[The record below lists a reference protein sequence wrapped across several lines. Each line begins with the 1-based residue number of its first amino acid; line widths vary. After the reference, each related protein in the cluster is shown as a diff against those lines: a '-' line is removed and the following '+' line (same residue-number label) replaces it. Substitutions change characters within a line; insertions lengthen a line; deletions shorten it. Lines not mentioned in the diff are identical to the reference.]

1 MTELLTAQETRK
13 ILRLGKNAIYDLARA
28 RKIEYVKI
36 GGKIL
41 FPREAIEKFIRQN
54 TIPAARNYFSM
65 NRFGFRQHPG
75 SRSVEPDHDEL
86 TEGINQD
93 GPHFSPPAR
102 KLDHN
107 LTKDNPNSPAI
118 LEPESERGEY
128 E

>member
-1 MTELLTAQETRK
+1 MIPELLTAQEARK
-13 ILRLGKNAIYDLARA
+13 LLRLGKNAIYDLARQ
-28 RKIEYVKI
+28 RKLEHVKI

-75 SRSVEPDHDEL
+75 SRSVEPDHDEF

-93 GPHFSPPAR
+93 SPQFSPPVR
-102 KLDHN
+102 KIDHS
-107 LTKDNPNSPAI
+107 LTKGNPKNGKGI
-118 LEPESERGEY
+118 EP
-128 E
+128 

>member
-1 MTELLTAQETRK
+1 MIPELLTAQEARK
-13 ILRLGKNAIYDLARA
+13 LLRLGKNAIYDLARQ
-28 RKIEYVKI
+28 RKLEHVKI

-75 SRSVEPDHDEL
+75 RRPIEPDHDEL

-93 GPHFSPPAR
+93 SPHYSPPAG
-102 KLDHN
+102 KIDHS
-107 LTKDNPNSPAI
+107 LTKDNPKNEEGI
-118 LEPESERGEY
+118 EP
-128 E
+128 